1 MIADHEA
8 LKVTLPTDREIVFT
22 REFDAPREIVWK
34 AMHDKDLIPRWW
46 GPRNHNTIVEVMDF
60 RPGGKWRFIS
70 VDDSGERFGFSGE
83 YIEIVKPEKVV
94 QTIGFDGVPGEPG
107 RTTYTLTARGG
118 RTLLVETGVFPSKEA
133 RDAAVASGME
143 SGARETYQRLAELVA
158 ELQHR

>member
-46 GPRNHNTIVEVMDF
+46 GPRNHNTIVEQMDF

-70 VDDSGERFGFSGE
+70 VDDNGERFGFSGE

-94 QTIGFDGVPGEPG
+94 QTIGFDGAPGEPG
-107 RTTYTLTARGG
+107 RTTYTLTERRG

-158 ELQHR
+158 ELK